1 MDRIFKIVFVL
12 FNLII
17 LTACSST
24 TDPSNKAVANF
35 SGIVEEVSDQ
45 SLLIKVNKE
54 EEEFKSSDLIRVSL
68 INDRLAYKIDFN
80 QGDEVIVYYD
90 GRIMESYPAQ
100 ISQVDSIILKE
111 DRENSADSN

>member
-1 MDRIFKIVFVL
+1 MDRIYKIVFVL

-17 LTACSST
+17 LTACSSNS
-24 TDPSNKAVANF
+24 DPSNKAVANF
-35 SGIVEEVSDQ
+35 SGIVEEVSEQ
-45 SLLIKVNKE
+45 SLLIKVNEE

-68 INDRLAYKIDFN
+68 INDRLATKIDFN

-100 ISQVDSIILKE
+100 ISQVDSIILK
-111 DRENSADSN
+111 DKENSANSN